1 MRSRIFYDGH
11 YIQIQKDIKEFLN
24 SKSKKEL
31 GIPES
36 VRATG
41 DKIPQ
46 ILGPSMKIILTSYI
60 KSFTISDSNKAISN
74 YDFIDQDGFHYFI
87 NVITHRE
94 ETHFSMPNITSVDRL
109 KKLYE
114 DDKNIFVILLI
125 DYSLNKAI
133 NNVTNVRFIPIEFYS
148 WDCLTFGALGSGQIQ
163 IKRASDIK
171 ENDRYSRKLWMLE
184 FFERLEEFYINE
196 ADKTVKR
203 MKSIITMRAEWKSK
217 RDIWGI

>member
-1 MRSRIFYDGH
+1 MTYFFRYYKKKWGRGSVKKWAWCNHGLEIFTTETRRLRD
-11 YIQIQKDIKEFLN
+11 
-24 SKSKKEL
+24 
-31 GIPES
+31 
-36 VRATG
+36 
-41 DKIPQ
+41 
-46 ILGPSMKIILTSYI
+46 
-60 KSFTISDSNKAISN
+60 SN
-74 YDFIDQDGFHYFI
+74 YDFIDSDGFHYFI

-125 DYSLNKAI
+125 DYSLNKTAK
-133 NNVTNVRFIPIEFYS
+133 NVTNVRFIPIEFFA

-171 ENDRYSRKLWMLE
+171 ENDRYSRRLWMLE

-203 MKSIITMRAEWKSK
+203 MKSIITLRAEWKSK